1 MGGDKQCLGLSLV
14 FAWLLRGTEAAAFCH
29 SPEWSFAT
37 PSFAS
42 QGQRSVAG
50 MLGSLR
56 DVGLLCFL
64 HQLIA
69 SSHEE
74 HRFISREV
82 PEVWGE
88 HGAKIV
94 GNSEPIWDPC

>member
-1 MGGDKQCLGLSLV
+1 
-14 FAWLLRGTEAAAFCH
+14 
-29 SPEWSFAT
+29 
-37 PSFAS
+37 
-42 QGQRSVAG
+42 

-69 SSHEE
+69 NSHEE

-82 PEVWGE
+82 PEVWGG